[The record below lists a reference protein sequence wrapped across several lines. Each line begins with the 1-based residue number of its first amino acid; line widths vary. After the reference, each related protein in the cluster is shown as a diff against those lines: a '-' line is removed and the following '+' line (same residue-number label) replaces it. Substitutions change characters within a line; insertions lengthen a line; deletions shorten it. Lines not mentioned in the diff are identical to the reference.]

1 MQTLQLVTHY
11 PQHVFRWFFV
21 PNRTALLLVRLW
33 WRFTVSRG
41 WIIDDPLKSTR
52 CYRQVLA
59 VLLHVNAVSSPCWDS
74 FWGRT
79 ERSIIRNH
87 SRLVQHTVGDST
99 AGWKVE
105 LTEIQVFEVCVVV
118 GYASYSDCNEISQ
131 VQLYLKMLRLKHSAW
146 RLAVWPSKLVV
157 RVLCCNVFST

>member
-1 MQTLQLVTHY
+1 MLSSCAD
-11 PQHVFRWFFV
+11 P
-21 PNRTALLLVRLW
+21 A
-33 WRFTVSRG
+33 VSH
-41 WIIDDPLKSTR
+41 PLSSACIQVILRAEPDRASLGQIVVEIHGCFLGVESLTTPSR

-99 AGWKVE
+99 AG
-105 LTEIQVFEVCVVV
+105 
-118 GYASYSDCNEISQ
+118 
-131 VQLYLKMLRLKHSAW
+131 
-146 RLAVWPSKLVV
+146 
-157 RVLCCNVFST
+157 

>member
-1 MQTLQLVTHY
+1 MLSSCADPAVSHPLSSVCIQVILRAELDRASLCQIV
-11 PQHVFRWFFV
+11 VCG
-21 PNRTALLLVRLW
+21 

-41 WIIDDPLKSTR
+41 CIIDGPLKSTR

-59 VLLHVNAVSSPCWDS
+59 VSLHVNAVPSPCWDS

-105 LTEIQVFEVCVVV
+105 LTEIQLFEVCVVV

-131 VQLYLKMLRLKHSAW
+131 VQQYLKMLRLKHSE
-146 RLAVWPSKLVV
+146 R
-157 RVLCCNVFST
+157 CC